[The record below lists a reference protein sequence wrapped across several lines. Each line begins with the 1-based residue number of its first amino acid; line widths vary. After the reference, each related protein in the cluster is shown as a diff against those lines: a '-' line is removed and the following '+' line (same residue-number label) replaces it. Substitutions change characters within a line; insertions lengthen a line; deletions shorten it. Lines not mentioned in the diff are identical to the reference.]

1 VKDLSDMLRG
11 SSVIIWPAHLCLEA
25 PEDAEARGREKVHAG
40 GGDLVDE
47 AVRARPDLGA
57 LR

>member
-1 VKDLSDMLRG
+1 MLRG